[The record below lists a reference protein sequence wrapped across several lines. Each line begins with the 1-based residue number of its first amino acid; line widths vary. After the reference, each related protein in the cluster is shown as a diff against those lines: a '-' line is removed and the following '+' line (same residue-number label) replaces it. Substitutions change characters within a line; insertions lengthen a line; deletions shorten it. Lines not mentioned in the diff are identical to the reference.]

1 MKKAER
7 EEYLKYRL
15 EEMLSYE
22 RSLWESGVGYVAGVD
37 EVGRGPIA
45 GPVCAACVVLPQDFD
60 AVGVN
65 DSKKLS
71 EKKRSELY
79 GVIIDKALAY
89 GIGLVDN
96 RRIDEVNILN
106 ATKEAMLVAISDA
119 AAMLAARVDNLAG
132 EARSAVSV
140 TGTSE
145 SVVGETVSAAGASE
159 SAADASVS
167 AADISESAA
176 GEAAIGHLL
185 VDAVRLP
192 EAGIPGT
199 AIIKGDEKSVSI
211 AAASIIAK
219 VTRDR
224 IMTEFDNIFPGYG
237 FSSNKGYGTEA
248 HYAGLRAHGRTPIH
262 RASFLKNLTETV

>member
-7 EEYLKYRL
+7 DEKLKQKL

-22 RSLWESGVGYVAGVD
+22 KALWGSGVLNVAGVD
-37 EVGRGPIA
+37 EVGRGPLA
-45 GPVCAACVVLPQDFD
+45 GPVCAACVILPQDFD
-60 AVGVN
+60 IIGVN

-79 GVIIDKALAY
+79 SLIVDRALAY

-96 RRIDEVNILN
+96 SRIDEVNILN
-106 ATKEAMLVAISDA
+106 ATKEAMLIAVSDA
-119 AAMLAARVDNLAG
+119 SYMLAARAKAEDNAK
-132 EARSAVSV
+132 
-140 TGTSE
+140 
-145 SVVGETVSAAGASE
+145 
-159 SAADASVS
+159 
-167 AADISESAA
+167 
-176 GEAAIGHLL
+176 IGHLL
-185 VDAVRLP
+185 VDAVKLP

-224 IMTEFDNIFPGYG
+224 IMAEFDNIYPGYG
-237 FSSNKGYGTEA
+237 FVSNKGYGTEA
-248 HYAGLRAHGRTPIH
+248 HYKGLKALGPTPIH
-262 RASFLKNLTETV
+262 RKTFLKV